1 MRLSPKF
8 IPFLFFLFLESCD
21 VDTSGCEKN
30 CDIQLSTCLLV
41 AVNSGAANQSLAVP
55 FICYQICDTC
65 KDNCKVRTS
74 SGGSNRIGS
83 RSTGSGSRGGGGGS
97 GSGSGGGGS
106 GGGSGGHGG
115 GGHGGGG
122 IVF

>member
-1 MRLSPKF
+1 MNRLIRLF
-8 IPFLFFLFLESCD
+8 PFLLFLFLQSCE

-30 CDIQLSTCLLV
+30 CDIQFSTCLLV
-41 AVNSGAANQSLAVP
+41 AVNNGTANQSSAVP
-55 FICYQICDTC
+55 FICYQICDNC
-65 KDNCKVRTS
+65 KDNCKVRNS
-74 SGGSNRIGS
+74 SGGNNRTGT
-83 RSTGSGSRGGGGGS
+83 RSTGSGSGSRGGGNGG
-97 GSGSGGGGS
+97 GGGGS